1 MERAQQLLRKVK
13 GRTHTFFAA
22 KIVTWEDKK
31 EIVYMYC
38 KIVSSQVDIMWKD
51 IIKKE
56 LLNYSGSTV
65 NPSDIIFLYQ
75 EVTKHNE

>member
-22 KIVTWEDKK
+22 KILIWEDER